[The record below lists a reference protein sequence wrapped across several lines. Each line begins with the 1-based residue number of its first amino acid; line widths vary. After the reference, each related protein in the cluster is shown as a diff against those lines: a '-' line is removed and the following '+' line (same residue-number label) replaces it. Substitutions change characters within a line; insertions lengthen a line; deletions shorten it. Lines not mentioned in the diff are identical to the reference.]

1 MSLLNNSN
9 KTKDKKKPNA
19 QQVKPGI
26 QAPKG
31 NTSSKGAAGA
41 KNTRVTG
48 RAQRGS

>member
-9 KTKDKKKPNA
+9 KGKDKKKPGQPHA
-19 QQVKPGI
+19 KPGMMVN
-26 QAPKG
+26 KG
-31 NTSSKGAAGA
+31 SVNNKTSA